1 MAAGYVGRIASDA
14 VTDGDS
20 TPIWKEPPVGG
31 YPSPE
36 FFGLPGIDR
45 LRAARDLKMPIPP
58 IAYLTEMPFRELS
71 IGHAAFEMPASPWFA
86 NSAGV
91 VTGGMLTV
99 LADAPLGASI
109 HTQCPPGVA
118 FTTAEISLTF
128 LRPVHA
134 DPEVR
139 ISGSGH
145 VIHQGRSVALS
156 EAFMINEGTGELV
169 AHGTSRCSMFP
180 PIDPLPEPPD
190 DFPVIDQALP
200 GSHPTHP
207 LRRPLQGQS
216 LDEEV
221 FEERSGLEIIRAQ
234 LAGELPV
241 PPLHYLTGIRPVEV
255 SEGRATCALPCSPWL
270 STSFR
275 TVQGGFTAMLGEF
288 AQASAV
294 FTTAEPGVAIAPLD
308 LKVNFLRP
316 VYPDLRDL
324 TAEAEVIHRGRQIAI
339 SNCRITNADG
349 KPVALA
355 TGSAMYLP
363 GRPASLSGVD
373 QLDSA
378 TDGEEGGA

>member
-1 MAAGYVGRIASDA
+1 
-14 VTDGDS
+14 
-20 TPIWKEPPVGG
+20 
-31 YPSPE
+31 
-36 FFGLPGIDR
+36 
-45 LRAARDLKMPIPP
+45 
-58 IAYLTEMPFRELS
+58 MPFREFSLGNAS
-71 IGHAAFEMPASPWFA
+71 FEMPASPWFT
-86 NSAGV
+86 NSAGLIG
-91 VTGGMLTV
+91 GGMLAV

-128 LRPVHA
+128 LRPVHG
-134 DPEVR
+134 DPDGR

-145 VIHQGRSVALS
+145 VIHQGRSLALS
-156 EAFMINEGTGELV
+156 EAFMINEATDDLV
-169 AHGTSRCSMFP
+169 AHGTSRCTIFP

-190 DFPVIDQALP
+190 DLPVINQPLP
-200 GSHPTHP
+200 GSDPAHP
-207 LRRPLQGQS
+207 LRRPLAGEP
-216 LDEEV
+216 LDEDV
-221 FEERSGLEIIRAQ
+221 FEERSGLEIIIAQ

-255 SEGRATCALPCSPWL
+255 SEGRATCVLPCSPWL

-288 AQASAV
+288 ALASAV

-308 LKVNFLRP
+308 LKINFLRP
-316 VYPDLRDL
+316 VHPDMRDL
-324 TAEAEVIHRGRQIAI
+324 SAEAEVVHRGRQIAI
-339 SNCRITNADG
+339 SSCRITNADG

-378 TDGEEGGA
+378 TDEEESRA

>member
-1 MAAGYVGRIASDA
+1 MTGGEVK
-14 VTDGDS
+14 
-20 TPIWKEPPVGG
+20 PIWQEQAIGG
-31 YPSPE
+31 YPPADL
-36 FFGLPGIDR
+36 FALPGIDR
-45 LRAARDLKMPIPP
+45 LRASREGRFPVPP

-71 IGHAAFEMPASPWFA
+71 LGHAAFEMPASPWFA

-91 VTGGMLTV
+91 VTGGMLAV

-134 DPEVR
+134 DPEGR

-180 PIDPLPEPPD
+180 PIDPLPEPPSEL
-190 DFPVIDQALP
+190 PVIDQPFP
-200 GSHPTHP
+200 GADPGHP
-207 LRRPLQGQS
+207 LRRPLQGQA
-216 LDEEV
+216 LDQEV
-221 FEERSGLEIIRAQ
+221 FERMSGLAIVRAQ
-234 LAGELPV
+234 LAGELPL
-241 PPLHYLTGIRPVEV
+241 PPLHYLTGLRVVEV
-255 SEGRATCALPCSPWL
+255 SDGRATCALPCSPWL

-288 AQASAV
+288 ALASAV
-294 FTTAEPGVAIAPLD
+294 FTTAGPGVAIAPLD

-316 VYPDLRDL
+316 VQPDMREL
-324 TAEAEVIHRGRQIAI
+324 TAEAEVIHRGRQIAV
-339 SNCRITNADG
+339 SSCRITNADG
-349 KPVALA
+349 KLVALV

-363 GRPASLSGVD
+363 GRPSSLRGVD
-373 QLDSA
+373 QLGSA
-378 TDGEEGGA
+378 SDEVEGGA